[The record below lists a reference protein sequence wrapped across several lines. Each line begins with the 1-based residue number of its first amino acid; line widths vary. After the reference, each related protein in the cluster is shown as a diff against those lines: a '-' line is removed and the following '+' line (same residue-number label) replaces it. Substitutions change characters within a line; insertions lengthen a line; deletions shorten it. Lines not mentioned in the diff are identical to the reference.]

1 MDAMTAKQ
9 TNEPS
14 LTLSSMALDA
24 DACWERITETF
35 LSHDVF
41 LAGLFLAE
49 ETKMTYDV
57 LV

>member
-1 MDAMTAKQ
+1 
-9 TNEPS
+9 
-14 LTLSSMALDA
+14 MALDA

-49 ETKMTYDV
+49 ETEITYDV

>member
-9 TNEPS
+9 TNDSS

-49 ETKMTYDV
+49 ETEMAYDV